1 MDPLRHLAETAGFFT
16 RAQAR
21 DCLYRDKDVTGL
33 VRGGS
38 WLRLKRGYFTFT
50 DLWQGLDHVQQ
61 FRVRGAMAMHS
72 LGDRVALSHQSA
84 LAEQQVDIWGL
95 DTTNV
100 HVTRLDGGAGRIE
113 SGIVHHEGL
122 VIDDDV
128 VERGGLRMLSA
139 DRSALE
145 AAIRA
150 DNEAALCVLDSLLR
164 VTDVSPEQLME
175 RFKQMQHWPGI
186 RHLHIPVRM
195 ADGRS
200 ASPGESRGRWFCWR
214 HNLPAPQ
221 LQYDVYDD
229 QGLLR
234 GTCDWCWPA
243 SRLLGEFDGKAKY
256 GRLLKPGQ
264 DPGEV
269 VFAEKQREDLL
280 RELTGFQMIRLVW
293 TDYQRPQVL
302 EQRFRKMLRIA
313 S

>member
-1 MDPLRHLAETAGFFT
+1 
-16 RAQAR
+16 
-21 DCLYRDKDVTGL
+21 
-33 VRGGS
+33 
-38 WLRLKRGYFTFT
+38 
-50 DLWQGLDHVQQ
+50 
-61 FRVRGAMAMHS
+61 
-72 LGDRVALSHQSA
+72 
-84 LAEQQVDIWGL
+84 
-95 DTTNV
+95 V

-243 SRLLGEFDGKAKY
+243 SRLLGECDGKAKY

-302 EQRFRKMLRIA
+302 EQRFRRMLRIA